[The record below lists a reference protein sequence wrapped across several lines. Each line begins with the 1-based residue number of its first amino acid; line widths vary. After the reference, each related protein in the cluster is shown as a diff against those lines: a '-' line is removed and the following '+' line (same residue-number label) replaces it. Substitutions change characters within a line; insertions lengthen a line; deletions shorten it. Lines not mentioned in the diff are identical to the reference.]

1 MKKSEWENNT
11 FLEGFFGWV
20 EFPFLVSNVGLNNI
34 NFEGGGFIM
43 KGEVSFFYIL
53 LLFTFVKELVKK
65 CQVYQ

>member
-34 NFEGGGFIM
+34 NFEGGGIYYERRSFIFLHSTTIH
-43 KGEVSFFYIL
+43 VR
-53 LLFTFVKELVKK
+53 
-65 CQVYQ
+65 